1 MVDLNII
8 TGLIFLIVYIY
19 IALALMTI
27 AKKTNTENAWFAW
40 IPILNL
46 ILMAKIAQMSAWLLL
61 LILVPIANLIII
73 IMLWWKIAVRR
84 EFSGA
89 LSLLTLIPLINL
101 IIIGI
106 LAWKGNSSEASQV
119 NRLGMPQQI

>member
-1 MVDLNII
+1 MIDLNII